1 MRNNNLFG
9 LPSMSLNALSLGV
22 VFMMGCLGIRIVKA
36 SDLAL
41 SVANT
46 QLITGNSANKLEQL
60 TRRLN
65 EQAEILKQKDVAY
78 EQVKATY
85 ERSLKQAEG
94 YERLKTH
101 IEALEEIPNID
112 DIDNIEVEILE
123 TKEDLLLITE

>member
-85 ERSLKQAEG
+85 ERSLKQADG

>member
-22 VFMMGCLGIRIVKA
+22 VFMMGCLGVRIVKA
-36 SDLAL
+36 SDLTL

>member
-36 SDLAL
+36 SDLTL

>member
-22 VFMMGCLGIRIVKA
+22 VFMMGCLGVRIVKA

-85 ERSLKQAEG
+85 ERSLKQADG

>member
-1 MRNNNLFG
+1 
-9 LPSMSLNALSLGV
+9 MSLNALSLGV

-85 ERSLKQAEG
+85 ERSLKQADG

>member
-22 VFMMGCLGIRIVKA
+22 VFMMGCLGVRIVKA

-46 QLITGNSANKLEQL
+46 QLVTGNSANKLEQL

-112 DIDNIEVEILE
+112 DIDNIEVEISE